1 MKKMM
6 KNSLIVIV
14 TLITFTVGYA
24 QNSNAENIAIE
35 KQVLNSARMNG
46 DGTVSVNSLY
56 RLIALEGENSTYK
69 DSLAYVYFSERKYAS
84 CFMVTNDVLKR
95 NPKHVEMLDM
105 KAISLEALGALDKSL
120 EVNEEL
126 FKLTSNNYHGY
137 TLAKLQYSLKKNE
150 DAFATIQKAEKLND
164 AGTYKVTFNIN
175 QNHTQQIELL
185 AAISYLKGLIALEL
199 DKKDIAKESFEKSVK
214 IQPEFVLAK
223 ENLEALQ

>member
-46 DGTVSVNSLY
+46 DGTVTVNSLY

>member
-1 MKKMM
+1 MR
-6 KNSLIVIV
+6 NSLIVIA
-14 TLITFTVGYA
+14 TLITFAVGYA
-24 QNSNAENIAIE
+24 QNNNAESIAIE
-35 KQVLNSARMNG
+35 KQVLNSARLNG
-46 DGTVSVNSLY
+46 DGMVTVNSLY
-56 RLIALEGENSTYK
+56 RLIALEGVNSTYK

-126 FKLTSNNYHGY
+126 FKLTNNNYHGY

-150 DAFATIQKAEKLND
+150 DAFVTIQKVEKLSD

-185 AAISYLKGLIALEL
+185 AAISYLKGLIALGL
-199 DKKDIAKESFEKSVK
+199 DKKDIAKTSFEKSVK